1 MRVGHWWNIE
11 GGGEVLEEEL
21 FYLYFVNHK
30 CEED

>member
-11 GGGEVLEEEL
+11 GEGEVLEEEL
-21 FYLYFVNHK
+21 FYFYNHK